1 MGLSIAPIGI
11 QFDPGL
17 NSVKIDKIRQSATP
31 AMTSSPRAP
40 AAICPEP

>member
-1 MGLSIAPIGI
+1 MGLSIASIGI

-17 NSVKIDKIRQSATP
+17 NSVKIDKIRQSAAR
-31 AMTSSPRAP
+31 AMASPPRAP